1 MIIISIIKAILKWLR
16 EHIWGVL
23 AGSAAIGVAGA
34 GAGAYNAH
42 KAKKINKEA
51 IDIQNAALEKHNRAY
66 DETEQVLAQLGEA
79 EERAIDSFTWFAD
92 TMERIQGR
100 PQFKSNVFSSVKLPN
115 YEPNEIKTLSI
126 EVKMAIGGAGGAGI
140 GALAGL
146 AAFGAGAIIAAPAMI
161 GAGLVLC
168 VKGFGL
174 KKKAIENKRQAKEM
188 MKSVDEIVE
197 FYAEL
202 RKAADTYRESINAVY
217 YKFMEHMTR
226 VEDILLTKTA
236 WKEFTR
242 KEKRTVENTVL
253 LARLLYEM
261 TKVSL
266 VVKQDSEEKLEK
278 INSAELAKLQK
289 QAGKMLKDVA

>member
-1 MIIISIIKAILKWLR
+1 MRWPAVGEISPLPGKVVLRPFSGKCKSFPQWEAILGALLR
-16 EHIWGVL
+16 CLEAPDRQKSLYELYI
-23 AGSAAIGVAGA
+23 AICGDLFSVS
-34 GAGAYNAH
+34 
-42 KAKKINKEA
+42 
-51 IDIQNAALEKHNRAY
+51 LEKHNRAY

-188 MKSVDEIVE
+188 MKSIDEIVA

-202 RKAADTYRESINAVY
+202 RTAADTFRESLNAVY
-217 YKFMEHMTR
+217 YKYSE
-226 VEDILLTKTA
+226 LLTRIEAILQVKSV
-236 WKEFTR
+236 WKEFT
-242 KEKRTVENTVL
+242 
-253 LARLLYEM
+253 
-261 TKVSL
+261 
-266 VVKQDSEEKLEK
+266 
-278 INSAELAKLQK
+278 
-289 QAGKMLKDVA
+289 